1 MVKRIPRVRLGLK
14 DEIKNFLIDW
24 HNFPIDYWWR
34 RRYNVP
40 FGSKQH
46 REMSLIDMSIDYV
59 ERVKIESYKNHVEVD
74 EELEKR
80 DERVV
85 EMSQEE
91 IDKDF
96 DKLDLADFN

>member
-1 MVKRIPRVRLGLK
+1 MVKRIPRVRLSLK

-40 FGSKQH
+40 FGSKKH

-74 EELEKR
+74 EALEKR